1 MEKNAGVNHLKL
13 MAQATRVP
21 LNRVFYDDVP
31 KMGAS
36 TPAGLIS
43 LKNYS
48 MQYKVTPGDLFMLL
62 PWSPHVFCVSL
73 LRFVSYSD

>member
-1 MEKNAGVNHLKL
+1 
-13 MAQATRVP
+13 MAQAARVP

-31 KMGAS
+31 KNGTS

-48 MQYKVTPGDLFMLL
+48 MQYELTPGDLFMLL
-62 PWSPHVFCVSL
+62 SWSPHVFCVSL

>member
-1 MEKNAGVNHLKL
+1 
-13 MAQATRVP
+13 MAI
-21 LNRVFYDDVP
+21 NRRADRLIACSTMTCLR
-31 KMGAS
+31 MGTS

-48 MQYKVTPGDLFMLL
+48 MQYELTPGDLFMLL
-62 PWSPHVFCVSL
+62 SWSPHVFCVSL